1 MHSIK
6 CWWKCEGEKSFYINE
21 YHQFGKFWF
30 VNYGSGYINICICQN
45 TESDTIKSKFFT
57 YLKNNYPSIK
67 KNPDM
72 KGNQSRIQ
80 TLINI
85 TITNE

>member
-67 KNPDM
+67 K
-72 KGNQSRIQ
+72 KLKKTQIWKEIKVEYK
-80 TLINI
+80 L
-85 TITNE
+85 